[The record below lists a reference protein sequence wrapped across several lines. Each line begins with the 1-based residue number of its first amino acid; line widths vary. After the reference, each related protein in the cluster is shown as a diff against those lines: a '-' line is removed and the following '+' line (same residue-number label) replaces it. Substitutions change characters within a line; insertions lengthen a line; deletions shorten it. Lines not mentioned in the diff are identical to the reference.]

1 MFSNSKENEE
11 NLKKS
16 GADRSAHPVLYLNG
30 VVVLY
35 GLCDREVSLQ
45 GEDDRHED
53 GGQDGDALDLVAGIR
68 KDVFSSKAL
77 FFVRA

>member
-16 GADRSAHPVLYLNG
+16 GADRSTILYLNG

-68 KDVFSSKAL
+68 KDVFSLKVL